1 MRKEI
6 KMEPKVA
13 RASFFVSVAV
23 KVGLQ
28 QFLRLKESKDG
39 AGQDFVSFEPFVR
52 FPELSLCLVLAFKSF
67 PTSKP
72 CLFSF
77 SPAIPHQNELCQTSE
92 KSLWAHK
99 YLTQCRSEL

>member
-28 QFLRLKESKDG
+28 QFLRLKESKAG
-39 AGQDFVSFEPFVR
+39 AGEDFLSFEPSVR

-67 PTSKP
+67 LTSKT

-77 SPAIPHQNELCQTSE
+77 SCAQRSHIRMSFVRLVKKACG
-92 KSLWAHK
+92 
-99 YLTQCRSEL
+99 LTNI